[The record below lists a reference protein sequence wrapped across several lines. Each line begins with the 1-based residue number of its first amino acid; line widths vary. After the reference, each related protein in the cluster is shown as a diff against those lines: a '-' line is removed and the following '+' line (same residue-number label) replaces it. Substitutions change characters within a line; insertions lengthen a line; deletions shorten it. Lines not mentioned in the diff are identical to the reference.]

1 MKNIFLVLV
10 FILLSGAA
18 QATQNHIFA
27 CSYLEGKGPAD
38 LEKWFNEYGKAGL
51 DNAGGNAKIT
61 VLTPSVNNNP
71 EYDFIWIEEYEDF
84 EALGKQAG
92 HFFDPNGSQSIVPR
106 KPLRFGPA
114 TTQFG
119 QARFSTPRN
128 KFLQQV
134 IRSQ

>member
-71 EYDFIWIEEYEDF
+71 EYDFIWIEEYEEF

-92 HFFDPNGSQSIVPR
+92 HFFDPNGSQSIVPQ
-106 KPLRFGPA
+106 KAFEIWTCHNSIWAGEV
-114 TTQFG
+114 FY
-119 QARFSTPRN
+119 S
-128 KFLQQV
+128 KK
-134 IRSQ
+134 

>member
-84 EALGKQAG
+84 EALGKQAI
-92 HFFDPNGSQSIVPR
+92 FLIRTEVSLSSLR